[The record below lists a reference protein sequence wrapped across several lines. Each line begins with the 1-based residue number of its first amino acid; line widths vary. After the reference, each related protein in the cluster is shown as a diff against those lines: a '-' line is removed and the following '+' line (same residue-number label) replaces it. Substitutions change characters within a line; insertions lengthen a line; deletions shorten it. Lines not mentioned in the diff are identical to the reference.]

1 MRHFELIQKD
11 IDTRPYL
18 DEITANAELW
28 SMDTS
33 RQEKIVTQR
42 ETQTITLRS
51 HAPQASIDSRVRRA
65 KPIGY
70 RGQPSAMASRLPRI
84 SAYVDELVR
93 SLDGAMGRAVM
104 TNLRPHGTIHPH
116 TDDGLYWLLRD
127 RYHLVLK
134 SVAGSLFRAGGE
146 EVRIQ
151 AGELWSFDPTVL
163 HEAFNDSD
171 EDLIH
176 VIVDVLSPQSMR
188 TFRKRLARAPLKRL
202 RAFADAAGRGVVW
215 SIRERFPAS
224 RAADAAA
231 EIRQPY

>member
-84 SAYVDELVR
+84 SAWVDELVR

-134 SVAGSLFRAGGE
+134 SAVGSRFKAGDE
-146 EVRIQ
+146 ELLMHEGQ
-151 AGELWSFDPTVL
+151 LWWFDPTVR

-171 EDLIH
+171 EDRIH
-176 VIVDVLSPQSMR
+176 IIVDVLSRQSMK
-188 TFRKRLARAPLKRL
+188 TFRERLARAPLRSL
-202 RAFADAAGRGVVW
+202 RAFAHAAVHGVAF
-215 SIRERFPAS
+215 SIGD
-224 RAADAAA
+224 RAAS
-231 EIRQPY
+231 